1 MSHSTNA
8 SATAS
13 ATAASATASSRD
25 LDEAAAADT
34 HCSICADHY
43 TAVLRKKVEC
53 SFCHKATCSKCVEN
67 YLMSRHEDAH
77 CLHCRVNYSDATL
90 RGICT
95 QTYLKNKYYKHRQ
108 EVLMNRERAALPG
121 LQDTAIAAKKTRDD
135 MKEANEVHK
144 TLLEMR
150 RERKTHL
157 IAYHQV
163 NMEYHQLPADN
174 ITERA
179 TLRLQLDEMRAT
191 LEDMADRVREY
202 RRDYYEMRWNA
213 RYGAARAV
221 TDQAIADGAAAQAAQ
236 GAAGGAAAAAEEK
249 KTFIRR
255 CLRDGCQG
263 FLSTAWKCGLCEW
276 YSCGTCLTVKGET
289 RDSAHEC
296 KKEDVETAEL
306 IRKDSKSCPNCGQY
320 IQKSSGCFAKDT
332 PVLLWDG
339 TIILAQDVHQGHE
352 LVGDDGTKRTVL
364 DTVTGE
370 DEMYEVKQQTGM
382 TYTVNAKHTL
392 VLKYMGASEPI
403 EILVED
409 YMKLPQSTKDTLFGF
424 KGTTKGKGTT
434 TGLTDVKERGVWGNV
449 VSPSA
454 VGRGTY
460 HGWRLDGN
468 HLFQMPDSTVVRNC
482 SQMFCISC
490 QTPFD
495 WETGKIVTK
504 GAIHNPHYYEWMA
517 RNGGLPRNPQ
527 DIPCGGYPNA
537 WDLYR
542 VQPRSLTVR
551 QGPQWTHFVD
561 FHRICMDIQ
570 DLGARSYRS
579 HMDQGAVQELHVQF
593 LLGDMTEEQWGR
605 RLAQLEKKRKRDS
618 EIQEVFAA
626 FHMVAVD
633 MVARVTRHE
642 EHQTSEDWRMRL
654 RQWEEEMF
662 PFLDMINDAFRS
674 ISKSYAYATPTICS
688 DIDPHT
694 LQRFYMMRTHN
705 VMAPRKTVA
714 NVGGESATG
723 AASAGGADSDSD
735 VEA

>member
-1 MSHSTNA
+1 MSHAPASTNTTN
-8 SATAS
+8 ATAS
-13 ATAASATASSRD
+13 ATEVTATASSRD
-25 LDEAAAADT
+25 LDETAAT

-53 SFCHKATCSKCVEN
+53 SFCHKTTCSKCVEQ

-90 RGICT
+90 RSICT
-95 QTYLKNKYYKHRQ
+95 QTYLKQKYYKHRQ
-108 EVLMNRERAALPG
+108 EVLINRERAVLPG
-121 LQDTAIAAKKTRDD
+121 LQDTAIATKKARDD
-135 MKEANEVHK
+135 MKEANAVHK

-150 RERKTHL
+150 RERKKHL
-157 IAYHQV
+157 AAYHQI
-163 NMEYHQLPADN
+163 NMEYHQLPQDQVAQ
-174 ITERA
+174 RA
-179 TLRLQLDEMRAT
+179 ALHLQLEEMRDH
-191 LEDMADRVREY
+191 LEDMADHLREY

-213 RYGAARAV
+213 RYGTNEQANAGQAGQANAGQANAGQASAAES
-221 TDQAIADGAAAQAAQ
+221 AAQ
-236 GAAGGAAAAAEEK
+236 EEK

-276 YSCGTCLTVKGET
+276 YSCGACLTVKGEH
-289 RDSAHEC
+289 RDTAHEC

-332 PVLLWDG
+332 PVRLWDG
-339 TIILAQDVHQGHE
+339 TIILAQDVKKDHE

-364 DTVTGE
+364 DTVTGT
-370 DEMYEVKQQTGM
+370 DMMYEVTQQTGM
-382 TYTVNAKHTL
+382 TYTVNALHTL
-392 VLKYMGASEPI
+392 VLISGDMDLSSEPM
-403 EILVED
+403 EILVKN
-409 YMKLPQSTKDTLFGF
+409 YMTLSQATKNTLFGF
-424 KGTTKGKGTT
+424 KGVTKGTKIADMIAITAIH
-434 TGLTDVKERGVWGNV
+434 VR
-449 VSPSA
+449 P
-454 VGRGTY
+454 VGHGTY
-460 HGWRLDGN
+460 YGWLIDGN
-468 HLFQMPDSTVVRNC
+468 HRFQLQDGTTVRNC

-517 RNGGLPRNPQ
+517 RNGGIPRNPQ

-542 VQPRSLTVR
+542 IQPRSLTIR
-551 QGPQWTHFVD
+551 HGPQWAHFVE
-561 FHRICMDIQ
+561 FHRICMEIQ
-570 DLGARSYRS
+570 DLGARTYRS
-579 HMDQGAVQELHVQF
+579 HMDQGAVQDLHVQF
-593 LLGDMTEEQWGR
+593 LLGDMTEEKWGR

-642 EHQTSEDWRMRL
+642 EHHTSEDWHLRL
-654 RQWEEEMF
+654 QQWEMEMNS
-662 PFLDMINDAFRS
+662 FLDMINDAFSMVSRAH
-674 ISKSYAYATPTICS
+674 AYATPAIYW
-688 DIDPHT
+688 DFDPHSHH
-694 LQRFYMMRTHN
+694 RHYSVHSYN
-705 VMAPRKTVA
+705 VTKAKKTVT
-714 NVGGESATG
+714 SA
-723 AASAGGADSDSD
+723 ADAKRADSDSD
-735 VEA
+735 SDDEKDEKVDH

>member
-8 SATAS
+8 SATAAASSAS
-13 ATAASATASSRD
+13 ATAATAD
-25 LDEAAAADT
+25 TDPT

-121 LQDTAIAAKKTRDD
+121 LQDTALAAKKTRDD

-163 NMEYHQLPADN
+163 NMEYHQLHADRV
-174 ITERA
+174 TERA
-179 TLRLQLDEMRAT
+179 ALRLQLDEMRAA

-213 RYGAARAV
+213 RYGQARAV
-221 TDQAIADGAAAQAAQ
+221 TDQAIADGANAQ
-236 GAAGGAAAAAEEK
+236 GGASAAGGAAAAAEEK

-276 YSCGTCLTVKGET
+276 YSCGACLTVKGET

-320 IQKSSGCFAKDT
+320 IQKSSGC
-332 PVLLWDG
+332 
-339 TIILAQDVHQGHE
+339 
-352 LVGDDGTKRTVL
+352 
-364 DTVTGE
+364 
-370 DEMYEVKQQTGM
+370 
-382 TYTVNAKHTL
+382 
-392 VLKYMGASEPI
+392 
-403 EILVED
+403 
-409 YMKLPQSTKDTLFGF
+409 
-424 KGTTKGKGTT
+424 
-434 TGLTDVKERGVWGNV
+434 
-449 VSPSA
+449 
-454 VGRGTY
+454 
-460 HGWRLDGN
+460 
-468 HLFQMPDSTVVRNC
+468 

-517 RNGGLPRNPQ
+517 RNGGIPRNPQ

-605 RLAQLEKKRKRDS
+605 RLAQLEKKRKRDA

-642 EHQTSEDWRMRL
+642 DHQTSEDWRMRL
-654 RQWEEEMF
+654 RQWEEEMI
-662 PFLDMINDAFRS
+662 PFLDMINDAFRV
-674 ISKSYAYATPTICS
+674 ISRSYAYATPTICTE
-688 DIDPHT
+688 IDPHT

-714 NVGGESATG
+714 NVGGESAT
-723 AASAGGADSDSD
+723 SAGGAVAESDSD
-735 VEA
+735 LENI

>member
-1 MSHSTNA
+1 MSHASAPTNSTNA
-8 SATAS
+8 
-13 ATAASATASSRD
+13 AASTKAGEAKEVTATASSS
-25 LDEAAAADT
+25 EADT

-53 SFCHKATCSKCVEN
+53 SFCHKTTCSKCVEQ

-90 RGICT
+90 RSICT
-95 QTYLKNKYYKHRQ
+95 QTYLKQKYYKHRQ
-108 EVLMNRERAALPG
+108 EVLINRERAVLPG
-121 LQDTAIAAKKTRDD
+121 LQDTAIATKKARDE

-150 RERKTHL
+150 RERKKHL
-157 IAYHQV
+157 SAYHEINLQ
-163 NMEYHQLPADN
+163 YHQLPPGSPQRVA
-174 ITERA
+174 
-179 TLRLQLDEMRAT
+179 LHLQLEEMRDH
-191 LEDMADRVREY
+191 LEDMADHLREY

-213 RYGAARAV
+213 RYGTNGTAGQGAGAQ
-221 TDQAIADGAAAQAAQ
+221 TGAGAAAGAGAAESAAQ
-236 GAAGGAAAAAEEK
+236 ADEK

-276 YSCGTCLTVKGET
+276 YSCGTCLTVKGEH
-289 RDSAHEC
+289 RDTAHEC

-320 IQKSSGCFAKDT
+320 IQKSSGCFAPNT
-332 PVLLWDG
+332 PVRMWDG
-339 TIILAQDVHQGHE
+339 TTILSQDVCKGHE

-364 DTVTGE
+364 DTVTGT
-370 DEMYEVKQQTGM
+370 DMMYTVSQETGM
-382 TYTVNAKHTL
+382 TYTVNALHTL
-392 VLKYMGASEPI
+392 VLKSGHEDAISEPM
-403 EILVED
+403 EILVKD
-409 YMKLPQSTKDTLFGF
+409 YMMLSQATKNTLFGF
-424 KGTTKGKGTT
+424 KGVTKGTKIADMIAITAIH
-434 TGLTDVKERGVWGNV
+434 VR
-449 VSPSA
+449 P
-454 VGRGTY
+454 VGQGTY
-460 HGWRLDGN
+460 YGWRLDEN
-468 HLFQMPDSTVVRNC
+468 HRFQLQDGTTVRNC

-517 RNGGLPRNPQ
+517 RNGGIPRNPQ

-542 VQPRSLTVR
+542 VQPRSLTIR
-551 QGPQWTHFVD
+551 QGPQWAHFVE
-561 FHRICMDIQ
+561 FHRICMEIQ
-570 DLGARSYRS
+570 DLGARTYRS
-579 HMDQGAVQELHVQF
+579 HLDQGAVQDLHVQF
-593 LLGDMTEEQWGR
+593 LLGDMTEEKWGR
-605 RLAQLEKKRKRDS
+605 RLAQLEKKRKRDA

-642 EHQTSEDWRMRL
+642 DHHTSEDWWTRL
-654 RQWEEEMF
+654 RQWETEMNS
-662 PFLDMINDAFRS
+662 FLDMINDAFGMVSRS
-674 ISKSYAYATPTICS
+674 HSYATPTICW
-688 DIDPHT
+688 DFDPHSHH
-694 LQRFYMMRTHN
+694 RHYSVHSYN
-705 VMAPRKTVA
+705 VTKAKKTVT
-714 NVGGESATG
+714 SA
-723 AASAGGADSDSD
+723 ADAKRVDSDSDSD

>member
-1 MSHSTNA
+1 MSHVSASTNMSE
-8 SATAS
+8 SATA

-25 LDEAAAADT
+25 LDEAAAN
-34 HCSICADHY
+34 CSICADHY

-90 RGICT
+90 RSICT
-95 QTYLKNKYYKHRQ
+95 PTYLKQKYYKHRQ
-108 EVLMNRERAALPG
+108 EVLMNRERSVLPG
-121 LQDTAIAAKKTRDD
+121 LQETAIAAKKTRDD
-135 MKEANEVHK
+135 MKDANEVHK

-150 RERKTHL
+150 RERKGHL
-157 IAYHQV
+157 IAYHQI
-163 NMEYHQLPADN
+163 NLEYHQLHADRV
-174 ITERA
+174 TERTA
-179 TLRLQLDEMRAT
+179 LRLQLDEMRAA
-191 LEDMADRVREY
+191 LEDMADRVKEY
-202 RRDYYEMRWNA
+202 RQNYYEMRWNA

-221 TDQAIADGAAAQAAQ
+221 TDQAIAEGAAAQS
-236 GAAGGAAAAAEEK
+236 AAGQSAAGQEEK

-276 YSCGTCLTVKGET
+276 YSCGTCLTVKGEH
-289 RDSAHEC
+289 RDTAHEC

-320 IQKSSGCFAKDT
+320 IQKSSGCFAPDT
-332 PVLLWDG
+332 PVRLWDG
-339 TIILAQDVHQGHE
+339 TIILAQDVKKGHE

-364 DTVTGE
+364 DTVTGT
-370 DEMYEVKQQTGM
+370 DTMYEVTQQTGM

-392 VLKYMGASEPI
+392 VLTFDQWREKDAL
-403 EILVED
+403 EILVEN
-409 YMKLPQSTKDTLFGF
+409 YMTLEQNTKDSLIGF
-424 KGTTKGKGTT
+424 KGIDMEHGTFIA
-434 TGLTDVKERGVWGNV
+434 VKE
-449 VSPSA
+449 
-454 VGRGTY
+454 VGQGTY
-460 HGWRLDGN
+460 HGWRIDGN
-468 HLFQMPDSTVVRNC
+468 HRFQLQDGTTVRNC

-517 RNGGLPRNPQ
+517 RNGGIPRNPQ

-542 VQPRSLTVR
+542 IQPRSLTIR
-551 QGPQWTHFVD
+551 HGPQWAHFVE
-561 FHRICMDIQ
+561 FHRICMEIQ
-570 DLGARSYRS
+570 DLGARTYRS

-593 LLGDMTEEQWGR
+593 LLGDMTEEKWGR
-605 RLAQLEKKRKRDS
+605 RLAQLEKKRKRDA

-642 EHQTSEDWRMRL
+642 EHHTSEDWHMRL
-654 RQWEEEMF
+654 QQWEMEMNS
-662 PFLDMINDAFRS
+662 FLDMINDAFGMVSRS
-674 ISKSYAYATPTICS
+674 HSYATPTICW
-688 DIDPHT
+688 DFDPHNHH
-694 LQRFYMMRTHN
+694 RSYSVHSYN
-705 VMAPRKTVA
+705 VTKAKKTIT
-714 NVGGESATG
+714 SA
-723 AASAGGADSDSD
+723 ADAKRADSDSD
-735 VEA
+735 SDDEKDEKVDH

>member
-1 MSHSTNA
+1 MSHPTNV
-8 SATAS
+8 SAKEVT
-13 ATAASATASSRD
+13 ATASSS
-25 LDEAAAADT
+25 EADT

-53 SFCHKATCSKCVEN
+53 SFCHKHTCSKCVEQ

-90 RGICT
+90 RSICT
-95 QTYLKNKYYKHRQ
+95 QTYLKQKYYKHRQ
-108 EVLMNRERAALPG
+108 EVLINRERAVLPG
-121 LQDTAIAAKKTRDD
+121 LQDTAIATKKARDD

-150 RERKTHL
+150 RERKKYL
-157 IAYHQV
+157 ASYHEI
-163 NMEYHQLPADN
+163 NLEYHRLPPDDVPQ
-174 ITERA
+174 RA
-179 TLRLQLDEMRAT
+179 ALHLQLEEMRDH
-191 LEDMADRVREY
+191 LEMMMDDLREY

-213 RYGAARAV
+213 RYG
-221 TDQAIADGAAAQAAQ
+221 QGQ
-236 GAAGGAAAAAEEK
+236 GAAGQGAQGQGAAASAAGAAASASQAEEK

-276 YSCGTCLTVKGET
+276 YSCGTCLTVKGEH
-289 RDSAHEC
+289 RDTAHEC

-320 IQKSSGCFAKDT
+320 IQKSSGCFAPDT
-332 PVLLWDG
+332 PVRLWDG
-339 TIILAQDVHQGHE
+339 TTILAQDVHKGHE

-392 VLKYMGASEPI
+392 VLKYTDALEPV

-409 YMKLPQSTKDTLFGF
+409 FMRLTVAMKRMLFGF
-424 KGTTKGKGTT
+424 KGTGITDPTAI
-434 TGLTDVKERGVWGNV
+434 TGITVT
-449 VSPSA
+449 A

-468 HLFQMPDSTVVRNC
+468 HRFQLPDGTTVRNC

-542 VQPRSLTVR
+542 VQPRSLTIR
-551 QGPQWTHFVD
+551 QTPQWAHFVE
-561 FHRICMDIQ
+561 FHRICMEIQ
-570 DLGARSYRS
+570 DMGGRMYRS
-579 HMDQGAVQELHVQF
+579 HMDQGAVQDLHVQF
-593 LLGDMTEEQWGR
+593 LLGDMTEEKWGR

-642 EHQTSEDWRMRL
+642 DHHTSEDWRQRL
-654 RQWEEEMF
+654 QQWETEMT
-662 PFLDMINDAFRS
+662 PFLDMINDAFQA
-674 ISKSYAYATPTICS
+674 ISRAHAYATPAICW
-688 DIDPHT
+688 DFDDHNHH
-694 LQRFYMMRTHN
+694 RHYMLRTYN
-705 VMAPRKTVA
+705 VTKPKRTVA
-714 NVGGESATG
+714 SAAGAESAAG
-723 AASAGGADSDSD
+723 SDRAADSESESDSD
-735 VEA
+735 DEKDEQRKCKII

>member
-1 MSHSTNA
+1 
-8 SATAS
+8 
-13 ATAASATASSRD
+13 
-25 LDEAAAADT
+25 
-34 HCSICADHY
+34 
-43 TAVLRKKVEC
+43 
-53 SFCHKATCSKCVEN
+53 
-67 YLMSRHEDAH
+67 MSRHEDAH

-90 RGICT
+90 RSICT

-108 EVLMNRERAALPG
+108 EVLMNRERSMLPG

-135 MKEANEVHK
+135 MKEVNAVHK

-150 RERKTHL
+150 QERKRQL
-157 IAYHQV
+157 IAYHQL
-163 NMEYHQLPADN
+163 NMEYHQLPVEN
-174 ITERA
+174 IVER
-179 TLRLQLDEMRAT
+179 TVLRLQLDVQRAA

-202 RRDYYEMRWNA
+202 RRDYYEMRWNVRHGHHVHA
-213 RYGAARAV
+213 EV
-221 TDQAIADGAAAQAAQ
+221 D
-236 GAAGGAAAAAEEK
+236 AAAAAASSAAGAGEEEK

-276 YSCGTCLTVKGET
+276 YSCGTCLTVKGEH
-289 RDSAHEC
+289 RDTAHEC

-320 IQKSSGCFAKDT
+320 IQKSSGCFAADT
-332 PVLLWDG
+332 PVRLWDG
-339 TIILAQDVHQGHE
+339 TTILAQDVHKGHE

-392 VLKYMGASEPI
+392 VLKYAEGEPV

-409 YMKLPQSTKDTLFGF
+409 YMKLPQSTKDNLFGF
-424 KGTTKGKGTT
+424 KGICADTIAISAITVT
-434 TGLTDVKERGVWGNV
+434 
-449 VSPSA
+449 A

-460 HGWRLDGN
+460 YGWRLDGN
-468 HLFQMPDSTVVRNC
+468 HLFQLPDGTTVRNC

-517 RNGGLPRNPQ
+517 RNGGIPRNPQ

-542 VQPRSLTVR
+542 VQPRSLTIR
-551 QGPQWTHFVD
+551 QGPQWAHFVE
-561 FHRICMDIQ
+561 FHRICMEIQ
-570 DLGARSYRS
+570 DLGARTYRS

-605 RLAQLEKKRKRDS
+605 RLAMLEKKRKRDL

-642 EHQTSEDWRMRL
+642 DHHTSEDWRARL
-654 RQWEEEMF
+654 QQWETETSSL
-662 PFLDMINDAFRS
+662 LDMINDAFGMV
-674 ISKSYAYATPTICS
+674 SKAHSYATPTICW
-688 DIDPHT
+688 DFDPHNH
-694 LQRFYMMRTHN
+694 RTYSVHSYN
-705 VMAPRKTVA
+705 VTKPKRTVP
-714 NVGGESATG
+714 NVGAG
-723 AASAGGADSDSD
+723 ADGKHEADSDSDSD

>member
-1 MSHSTNA
+1 MSHSMNA

-13 ATAASATASSRD
+13 ATAASAASASSRD
-25 LDEAAAADT
+25 LDEAEAN
-34 HCSICADHY
+34 CSICADHY

-53 SFCHKATCSKCVEN
+53 SFCHKHTCSKCVEN

-90 RGICT
+90 RSICT
-95 QTYLKNKYYKHRQ
+95 QTYLKQKYYKHRQ
-108 EVLMNRERAALPG
+108 EVLMNRERSVLPG
-121 LQDTAIAAKKTRDD
+121 LQETAIAAKKTRDD

-150 RERKTHL
+150 RERKGHL
-157 IAYHQV
+157 IAYHQL
-163 NMEYHQLPADN
+163 NMEYHQLHADRV
-174 ITERA
+174 TERTA
-179 TLRLQLDEMRAT
+179 LRLQLDEMRAA

-213 RYGAARAV
+213 RYGQARAV
-221 TDQAIADGAAAQAAQ
+221 TDQAIAE
-236 GAAGGAAAAAEEK
+236 GAAGQSANGVHAGEEK

-332 PVLLWDG
+332 SVRLWDG
-339 TIILAQDVHQGHE
+339 TTILAQDVHKGHE

-364 DTVTGE
+364 DTVTGT
-370 DEMYEVKQQTGM
+370 DTMYEVTQQTGM

-392 VLKYMGASEPI
+392 VLKYSEGEPV

-409 YMKLPQSTKDTLFGF
+409 YMKLPQSTKDGLFGF
-424 KGTTKGKGTT
+424 KGTAKGTY
-434 TGLTDVKERGVWGNV
+434 DVIERGVWGNE
-449 VSPSA
+449 VSPCAIA
-454 VGRGTY
+454 VKEVGQGTY
-460 HGWRLDGN
+460 HGWRIDGN
-468 HLFQMPDSTVVRNC
+468 HRFQLQDGTTVRNC

-517 RNGGLPRNPQ
+517 RNGGIPRNPQ

-551 QGPQWTHFVD
+551 QGPQWTHFVE
-561 FHRICMDIQ
+561 FHRICMEIQ
-570 DLGARSYRS
+570 DLGARTYRS
-579 HMDQGAVQELHVQF
+579 HLDQGAVQELHVQF
-593 LLGDMTEEQWGR
+593 LLGDITEEQWGR

-642 EHQTSEDWRMRL
+642 EHQTSEDWRLRL

-662 PFLDMINDAFRS
+662 PFLDMINDAFRMVS
-674 ISKSYAYATPTICS
+674 RAHAYATPTICS

-705 VMAPRKTVA
+705 VMAPRKTVPNADADADADA
-714 NVGGESATG
+714 NGKRE
-723 AASAGGADSDSD
+723 AGLDSDSD